1 VPRLARP
8 TQIAG
13 DLRAFVDALHELHEQ
28 AGLPSLSDM
37 ERMIV
42 VGVASRSRIHE
53 AFSRPR
59 LPSWPLIELLVEQLA
74 GRVPRGPAPLDE
86 VSRFHRLWLAASK
99 QPVSRE
105 TPHVHG
111 VRVDRGPAHFGMI
124 GNSVAA
130 LAFNRMGWMYSEQ
143 AYGDG
148 IDGLARPVDRRG
160 HVAGRMLAVVVKSG
174 RSYFR
179 EECDGT
185 IIFRESASHVSHWL
199 DHQVPVV
206 LVLVDPDSEKAYW
219 VHVSAASVTRSGD
232 RWRLA
237 VPADQL
243 LDVSSSEELNL
254 LTTAPSSS
262 T

>member
-1 VPRLARP
+1 MPRLARP
-8 TQIAG
+8 TQVTG

-37 ERMIV
+37 ARMIV

-74 GRVPRGPAPLDE
+74 GRVPGGPTPPDE

-99 QPVSRE
+99 QPVL
-105 TPHVHG
+105 PVPQHDQG
-111 VRVDRGPAHFGMI
+111 VRVDRGPVHLGMI
-124 GNSVAA
+124 GNTVAA
-130 LAFNRMGWMYSEQ
+130 LAFHRMGWMYSEQ
-143 AYGDG
+143 PFDFG

-174 RSYFR
+174 TSYFR
-179 EECDGT
+179 ERREGK
-185 IIFRESASHVSHWL
+185 IIFWESSHRVSHWL
-199 DHQVPVV
+199 DHQIPVV
-206 LVLVDPDSEKAYW
+206 LVLVDPDSEKSYW
-219 VHVSAASVTRSGD
+219 VHVSPPSVTRSGD

-243 LDVSSSEELNL
+243 LDVSSAEKLNL
-254 LTTAPSSS
+254 LTISPSSS
-262 T
+262 S